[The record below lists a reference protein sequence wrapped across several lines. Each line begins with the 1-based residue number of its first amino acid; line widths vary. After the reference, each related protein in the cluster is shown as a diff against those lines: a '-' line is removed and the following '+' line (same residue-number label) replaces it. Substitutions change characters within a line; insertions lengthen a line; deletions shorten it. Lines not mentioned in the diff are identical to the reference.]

1 MNPLER
7 FIEFISPATALERER
22 ARKHVEM
29 LRGYDAAKKGRRTNG
44 WNATGQS
51 QNAEV
56 YQAASIL
63 RSRSRELSR
72 NNPYVKR
79 AVQSIANNT
88 IGTGIRA
95 KIVSRNKKRLHDAW
109 VEWADKTTCDFNG
122 IHNFYG
128 LQKLVMRTVTEA
140 GDVLI
145 IRRRNNSNRVPIEL
159 QVVEIEYLDTNK
171 NSTITASD
179 GSYTFMG
186 IEFDRLGKRKGY
198 WLFDK
203 HPNDVMTYGVSVS
216 KFVPANDV
224 IHVFEQLR
232 AGQMV
237 GVPFGVSAFLRVRD
251 MDEYNDAQVVRQKI
265 AACYSV
271 FITANGAGTIADTQA
286 KVDDIERIE
295 PGMIQVLSGGETV
308 SFGTPPTVENFA
320 EFSRTIMQGVAAGF
334 GTTYENL
341 TGDLNNVNFSSGRMG
356 WIEHHRNIE
365 DWQWNLMIPQFCD
378 KVADWFIEAAQL
390 AGIGDGKADFQW
402 TPPRREMIDP
412 VKEGKALM
420 QLVRGGFMSLPDAI
434 REQGYDPEELFA
446 EIAETNKELDKLGII
461 LDSDPRQGK
470 EAKGD
475 ERGRPSTD
483 ANNVDDDVDKK

>member
-1 MNPLER
+1 
-7 FIEFISPATALERER
+7 
-22 ARKHVEM
+22 
-29 LRGYDAAKKGRRTNG
+29 
-44 WNATGQS
+44 
-51 QNAEV
+51 
-56 YQAASIL
+56 
-63 RSRSRELSR
+63 
-72 NNPYVKR
+72 
-79 AVQSIANNT
+79 
-88 IGTGIRA
+88 
-95 KIVSRNKKRLHDAW
+95 
-109 VEWADKTTCDFNG
+109 
-122 IHNFYG
+122 
-128 LQKLVMRTVTEA
+128 
-140 GDVLI
+140 
-145 IRRRNNSNRVPIEL
+145 
-159 QVVEIEYLDTNK
+159 
-171 NSTITASD
+171 
-179 GSYTFMG
+179 
-186 IEFDRLGKRKGY
+186 
-198 WLFDK
+198 
-203 HPNDVMTYGVSVS
+203 
-216 KFVPANDV
+216 
-224 IHVFEQLR
+224 
-232 AGQMV
+232 MV

-446 EIAETNKELDKLGII
+446 EIADTNKELDKLGII

-475 ERGRPSTD
+475 ERGRPATD

>member
-1 MNPLER
+1 MNALEKV
-7 FIEFISPATALERER
+7 IEFISPAYALERER
-22 ARKHVEM
+22 ARKHVQM

-44 WNATGQS
+44 WNASGQS
-51 QNAEV
+51 ANAEV
-56 YQAASIL
+56 YQAAAIL
-63 RSRSRELSR
+63 RNRSRELCR

-95 KIVSRNKKRLHDAW
+95 KITGRSKAALHKAW
-109 VEWADKTTCDFNG
+109 IEWADKSVCDFNG

-128 LQKLVMRTVTEA
+128 LQKLVMRTVIEA
-140 GDVLI
+140 GDCLI
-145 IRRRNNSNRVPIEL
+145 IRRRNSDNRVPIEL

-171 NSTITASD
+171 NSTITNSD
-179 GSYTFMG
+179 GSFTFMG
-186 IEFDRLGKRKGY
+186 IEFDRRGKRKGY
-198 WLFDK
+198 WIYDK
-203 HPNDVMTYGVSVS
+203 HPNEVFTYGIGVS
-216 KFVPANDV
+216 KFVPASDV

-232 AGQMV
+232 AGQML
-237 GVPFGVSAFLRVRD
+237 GVPFGVSSFLRVRD

-271 FITANGAGTIADTQA
+271 FITTNNAGTVADTQA
-286 KVDDIERIE
+286 KVDEIERIE
-295 PGMIQVLSGGETV
+295 PGMISVLNGGEQV
-308 SFGTPPTVENFA
+308 SFGTPPSVENFA

-365 DWQWNLMIPQFCD
+365 DWQWNLIIPQFCD
-378 KVADWFIEAAQL
+378 KVAEWFMDAAQL
-390 AGIGDGKADFQW
+390 AGVGSGNGVFEW

-420 QLVRGGFMSLPDAI
+420 QLVRGGFMSLRDAI
-434 REQGYDPEELFA
+434 REQGYDPEEVFA
-446 EIAETNKELDKLGII
+446 EIAQTNKELDALGII
-461 LDSDPRQGK
+461 LDSDPRHGRG
-470 EAKGD
+470 EGVD
-475 ERGRPSTD
+475 GRGRPSTD
-483 ANNVDDDVDKK
+483 AENIEDNVDKK